1 MKNDKPYTLGQAD
14 VLVQDLLR
22 INKQYL
28 KVFQPN
34 HPYGDDHNTDYV
46 QLFMVLKVL
55 ALRVPEVS
63 EYIQTEIDWMH
74 QQLTKQTVKR
84 KKQTNLSTIRQS

>member
-1 MKNDKPYTLGQAD
+1 MKNEKPYTLGEAE

>member
-22 INKQYL
+22 TNKQYL

>member
-1 MKNDKPYTLGQAD
+1 MKNDKPYTLGEAD

-28 KVFQPN
+28 KVFQPD

-46 QLFMVLKVL
+46 QLFLVLKVL

-84 KKQTNLSTIRQS
+84 KKQTNISTVRQS

>member
-22 INKQYL
+22 TNKQYL

-84 KKQTNLSTIRQS
+84 KKQTNLSTVRQS

>member
-1 MKNDKPYTLGQAD
+1 MKNEKPYTLGEAD

-34 HPYGDDHNTDYV
+34 HPYCDDHNTDYV

-84 KKQTNLSTIRQS
+84 KKRTNLSTIRQS

>member
-1 MKNDKPYTLGQAD
+1 MKNEKPYTLGEAD

-46 QLFMVLKVL
+46 QLFMGLKVL

>member
-1 MKNDKPYTLGQAD
+1 MKNEKPYTLGEAD

>member
-1 MKNDKPYTLGQAD
+1 MKNDKPYTLGEAD

>member
-1 MKNDKPYTLGQAD
+1 MKNEKPYTLGEAD

-84 KKQTNLSTIRQS
+84 KKQTNLSTVRQS

>member
-1 MKNDKPYTLGQAD
+1 MKNDKPYTLGEAD

-46 QLFMVLKVL
+46 QLFLVLKVL

-63 EYIQTEIDWMH
+63 EYIQEQIDWMH

-84 KKQTNLSTIRQS
+84 KKQTNLSTVRQS

>member
-1 MKNDKPYTLGQAD
+1 LKNDKPYTLGQAD

-46 QLFMVLKVL
+46 QLFLVLKVL

-84 KKQTNLSTIRQS
+84 KKQTNLSTVRQS

>member
-1 MKNDKPYTLGQAD
+1 MKNEKPYTLGEAD

-22 INKQYL
+22 INNQYL

-84 KKQTNLSTIRQS
+84 KKRTNLSTIRQS

>member
-28 KVFQPN
+28 KVFQPK
-34 HPYGDDHNTDYV
+34 HPYGNNIDYV

-84 KKQTNLSTIRQS
+84 KKRTNLSTIRQS

>member
-1 MKNDKPYTLGQAD
+1 MKNDKPYTLGEAD

-22 INKQYL
+22 TNKQYL
-28 KVFQPN
+28 KVFQPD
-34 HPYGDDHNTDYV
+34 HPYGDNTDYV

-74 QQLTKQTVKR
+74 QQLAKQTVKR
-84 KKQTNLSTIRQS
+84 KKQTNLSTVRQS

>member
-1 MKNDKPYTLGQAD
+1 MKNDKPYTLGEAD

-28 KVFQPN
+28 KVFQPD

-46 QLFMVLKVL
+46 QLFLVLKVL

-84 KKQTNLSTIRQS
+84 KKQTNLSTVRQS

>member
-1 MKNDKPYTLGQAD
+1 MKNEKPYTLGEAD

-34 HPYGDDHNTDYV
+34 HPFGDDHNTDYV

-63 EYIQTEIDWMH
+63 EYIQPEIDWMH
-74 QQLTKQTVKR
+74 QQLAKQTVKR
-84 KKQTNLSTIRQS
+84 KKQTNLSTVRQS

>member
-1 MKNDKPYTLGQAD
+1 MKNDKPYTLGEAD

-22 INKQYL
+22 INRQYL

-34 HPYGDDHNTDYV
+34 HQYGNNIDYV

-74 QQLTKQTVKR
+74 QQLAKQTVKR
-84 KKQTNLSTIRQS
+84 KKQTNLSTVRQS

>member
-1 MKNDKPYTLGQAD
+1 MKNDKPNTLGQAD
-14 VLVQDLLR
+14 VLVHDLLR
-22 INKQYL
+22 INRHYL

-34 HPYGDDHNTDYV
+34 HPYGDNIDYV

-63 EYIQTEIDWMH
+63 EYIQKQIDWMH
-74 QQLTKQTVKR
+74 QQLAKQTVKR
-84 KKQTNLSTIRQS
+84 KKQTNLSTVRQS